1 MAAWLGCALALTA
14 VLFLGGSRETTVA
27 GHDAV
32 VRPTVRGDVVVRTGP
47 VLPDLRLPAGSPIGV
62 DLTLGKTDVAT
73 TDELVQRYALI
84 ASSPEGAEARV
95 RDALGDLLLDSA
107 LRGGVLALLPLAAW
121 TLLGPTRRRE
131 LAGRVRSRRGAGGVV
146 LVVVG
151 TLLVWQPWNEESPS
165 GRRSWVPLAEVLGPQ
180 VPVPDGLDDLEVS
193 GDVTTRQTERLVR
206 SAIDTYDRSR
216 TFYRA
221 AATSVAD
228 LQVRRPEDG
237 ETTALLVSDRHDNV
251 QMDAVARA
259 LADVAG
265 ATVVLDAGD
274 DTSSGKEWEGF
285 SLDSLTAAFDDGPF
299 AQARYAVT
307 GNHDNGPFV
316 GATLADQG
324 WRVLDGDVV
333 DTDWGGP
340 MLGVGDP
347 RASGL
352 GSWRDEKGLSFDD
365 VRQRLADAACA
376 APERIS
382 TMLVHDAALGREALV
397 RGCVDLVVG
406 GHLHVQRGPNA
417 VVGTNGEI
425 GWSYTNGT
433 TGGAAYAIALGTKPR
448 RAAGL
453 TLLTYRDGRPVGVQP
468 VQLDTDGVWSAGPYT
483 SLTVAPR

>member
-1 MAAWLGCALALTA
+1 MAAWLGCALVLTA
-14 VLFLGGSRETTVA
+14 VLFLGGSRETTLA

-32 VRPTVRGDVVVRTGP
+32 VRPTLRGDVVVRTGP
-47 VLPDLRLPAGSPIGV
+47 VLPDLRLPAGSRVGV
-62 DLTLGKTDVAT
+62 DVTLGKTDVAT
-73 TDELVQRYALI
+73 TDALVQRYALI

-95 RDALGDLLLDSA
+95 REALGDLLYDSA
-107 LRGGVLALLPLAAW
+107 LRGGVLALVPLGAW
-121 TLLGPTRRRE
+121 TALGAARRGELLARARTG
-131 LAGRVRSRRGAGGVV
+131 RGAGVVV
-146 LVVVG
+146 LVLVG
-151 TLLVWQPWNEESPS
+151 GLLVWQPWSEKTDATQ
-165 GRRSWVPLAEVLGPQ
+165 RSWVPLAQVLGPD

-228 LQVRRPEDG
+228 LDLRRPEEG
-237 ETTALLVSDRHDNV
+237 ETVALLVSDRHDNV

-259 LADVAG
+259 LADAAG

-274 DTSSGKEWEGF
+274 DTSAGKEWEAF

-299 AQARYAVT
+299 ARARYAVT

-316 GATLADQG
+316 GTYLGEHG

-333 DTDWGGP
+333 DTAWGGP
-340 MLGVGDP
+340 LLGVGDP

-352 GSWRDEKGLSFDD
+352 GSWRDEKGLSFDE

-382 TMLVHDAALGREALV
+382 TMLVHDARLGRDALA

-406 GHLHVQRGPNA
+406 GHLHVQRGPEA
-417 VVGTNGEI
+417 VVGENGSI
-425 GWSYTNGT
+425 GWAYTNGT

-468 VQLDTDGVWSAGPYT
+468 VQLDTDGTWTAGSYAALSAT
-483 SLTVAPR
+483 SD